1 MRTWVKCKYIKEI
14 TPQMKFLFEL
24 YKNEKDNKN
33 LIKALTKQINYC
45 DNKVYNSLM
54 YNKDRIFNNGKYFVS
69 AQNYDYNYN
78 LSDLS
83 KSKGILRNIRVLPFF
98 NERYSRNMVGMRN
111 YMSDRS
117 FILRSASILSQGTYR
132 LYKNEIYKL
141 CNKT

>member
-1 MRTWVKCKYIKEI
+1 MRTWIKCKCIKEI
-14 TPQMKFLFEL
+14 TPQIKFLFQL
-24 YKNEKDNKN
+24 YVNEKDNKD
-33 LIKALTKQINYC
+33 LINVLFKQINYC
-45 DNKVYNSLM
+45 DNKTYNSLM
-54 YNKDRIFNNGKYFVS
+54 SNKNNLFEGGKFFVS
-69 AQNYDYNYN
+69 VQNYDYNYN

-83 KSKGILRNIRVLPFF
+83 KSKGILRKLRVLPFF
-98 NERYSRNMVGMRN
+98 SERYFRNIVGRRN